1 MARTQF
7 ETAEYTPSRWRTFTV
22 LVALGFSLAAGCAT
36 KRQLART
43 SSRSESATAQV
54 FAPLSASISFIDHQ
68 VEGADDVL
76 RAPTPNPPE
85 LASVE
90 VATEPTL
97 GSLQDLESV
106 AQSMNPRLLRLSQQA
121 AAAEVKTHYVDKLP
135 DPTVGA
141 NIFAHPIETA
151 SGSQRANLSV
161 MQMIPWLSRLDAQSQ
176 QAFFEALSS
185 RQVYEAERLKVI
197 GDVRTLWYRLYVLGK
212 QIQINRANAEVLRPL
227 VEVASARLESGGGSA
242 RDAWL
247 GQLELGRLDE
257 QILTL
262 HQQVTSTKAE
272 LNRAIG
278 RDTDHPI
285 TVPNTLEPSLPDWT
299 HGMLRQIA
307 WEQQPEIAAAEL
319 QAQATSWGIEVA
331 RLKRRPD
338 FSLSASW
345 FAIDDNRPV
354 PSIVDVGRD
363 AWSIGAQVS
372 VPLWHQKYDAM
383 EEEAVWRH
391 SASHASVDDVMQ
403 RYDALLRDLWE
414 RARTAAETSELY
426 RTTLTPEAK
435 AALDAGIDSYSNSQ
449 IDLDSIV
456 RDFRSVLLLEF
467 GYHRAVGELAMALAR
482 IQQAVGT
489 DLATTQSEALGPNEA
504 LGLPS
509 PDEPQN

>member
-1 MARTQF
+1 MARKLARDTLLRDLP
-7 ETAEYTPSRWRTFTV
+7 TNWLVACVAMAATCCVTGCAANKHLARRTCAVSAQPATTDSQLGYPAV
-22 LVALGFSLAAGCAT
+22 LVSHRSDDPTEARGVEDAPPSEQVQPVEATSFEPLA
-36 KRQLART
+36 
-43 SSRSESATAQV
+43 
-54 FAPLSASISFIDHQ
+54 
-68 VEGADDVL
+68 
-76 RAPTPNPPE
+76 
-85 LASVE
+85 
-90 VATEPTL
+90 
-97 GSLQDLESV
+97 DLEAS
-106 AQSMNPRLLRLSQQA
+106 AQAMNPRLLRLSQQA
-121 AAAEVKTHYVDKLP
+121 AAAEAKTHYVDKLP

-185 RQVYEAERLKVI
+185 RQIYEAERLKVI

-262 HQQVTSTKAE
+262 QQQVTSTKAE

-338 FSLSASW
+338 FSLSATW
-345 FAIDDNRPV
+345 FAIDDNRPT

-363 AWSIGAQVS
+363 AWSIGAQIS
-372 VPLWHQKYDAM
+372 VPLCVVTNAEAATAQPHYWPSLQMVCDFPAWDQKK
-383 EEEAVWRH
+383 VSR
-391 SASHASVDDVMQ
+391 
-403 RYDALLRDLWE
+403 
-414 RARTAAETSELY
+414 
-426 RTTLTPEAK
+426 
-435 AALDAGIDSYSNSQ
+435 N
-449 IDLDSIV
+449 
-456 RDFRSVLLLEF
+456 
-467 GYHRAVGELAMALAR
+467 
-482 IQQAVGT
+482 
-489 DLATTQSEALGPNEA
+489 
-504 LGLPS
+504 
-509 PDEPQN
+509 